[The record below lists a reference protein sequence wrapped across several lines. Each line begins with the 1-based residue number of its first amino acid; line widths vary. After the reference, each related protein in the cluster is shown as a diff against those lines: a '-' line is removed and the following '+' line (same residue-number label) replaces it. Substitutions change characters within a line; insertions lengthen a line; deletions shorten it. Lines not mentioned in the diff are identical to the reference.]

1 MARRI
6 TDAEGATWEVTF
18 SGHRTQYHSD
28 ELTLEFSRTAGGS
41 PERRFARF
49 SPRGAKAVDAAIEEM
64 SDRALATLL
73 QTAQPSWTSPDGE
86 YARSG

>member
-18 SGHRTQYHSD
+18 SGHHTQYDRD
-28 ELTLEFSRTAGGS
+28 ELTLEFCRSTEGS

-49 SPRGAKAVDAAIEEM
+49 SPRGAKSVDAAIEEM
-64 SDRALATLL
+64 SDHALANLL
-73 QTAQPSWTSPDGE
+73 CTAQPSWTSPDGE